1 MAKIV
6 AASLVMA
13 VFLYVPLHVQL
24 PNGDFVIDYII
35 DTKRALNLLFLTFG
49 VAFAGLGLYGILT
62 WWFRSEELRVFLK
75 LLPDFKKIRRVLNF
89 AEAVDPTPD
98 SPRP

>member
-1 MAKIV
+1 
-6 AASLVMA
+6 MA

-35 DTKRALNLLFLTFG
+35 DTRRALNLLFITSG
-49 VAFAGLGLYGILT
+49 VAIAGLTLYGILT
-62 WWFRSEELRVFLK
+62 WWFKSEELRIFLK
-75 LLPDFKKIRRVLNF
+75 LLPDLGKIRRILNF
-89 AEAVDPTPD
+89 QETVDPTPG